1 MDIMRWTLTIT
12 ALLVGLCALAQP
24 KIDYT
29 SKNKKAIKLYEEAL
43 DAYNHRDNE
52 TCVKLLDQSVT
63 KDPQFVEA
71 YILRS
76 QAQNELSD
84 VDGSIA
90 SLEKAMSI
98 NPRFFPNG
106 YYFLGEMYLLQGK
119 YDKAAP
125 NFTQFLEGGSGKEET
140 KLRSQLGLKN
150 CEFAI
155 HAMENPV
162 DFSPV
167 NLGPGVN
174 SEHPEYYPCLTA
186 DEQMLLYTRVLP
198 DDRSIQGK
206 QEDFFVSELDGGVW
220 GTSTG
225 IREIN
230 SAMNEGAPS
239 LSHDG
244 QVLIFT
250 ACEVNG
256 EWGFGRTGLGSCDLF
271 FSQKIGDGWRKPL
284 NLGEKINSYY
294 WESQPSIA
302 ADGQT
307 LYFVRGKST
316 ARGIKEQ
323 DIWVS
328 KLSTGGVWQKPK
340 KVEGYVN
347 TAFEEESVL
356 IHPDGETMYFSSN
369 GHVGMGGLDIYMS
382 KMQPDGSW
390 GEPTNLG
397 YPINTHGN
405 ENSLLVGATGELAFF
420 ASDREGGFGDL
431 DLYQFI
437 LPEEYRPN
445 RVTYTKGVV
454 FDAASFKKLEARF
467 EVIDLET
474 GRVVCESY
482 SNSKT
487 GEFMVSLPVDKDYA
501 LNATREGY
509 LFYSGN
515 FTLKGLDELEEK
527 EVEVPMQKIKPGSK
541 VILNNI
547 FFETASYQL
556 REESTIELQTLVNF
570 LLLNKTTRIEIGGHT
585 DNVGGVEDNQ
595 ILSENRAHEVVEYL
609 IANGIEKYRLVAKG
623 YGEAAPIADNDTEKG
638 RALNRRTEFMVIE

>member
-1 MDIMRWTLTIT
+1 MRWTLTLIT
-12 ALLVGLCALAQP
+12 LFIGLAAFAQP

-29 SKNKKAIKLYEEAL
+29 SSNKKAIKLYESGLE
-43 DAYNHRDNE
+43 AYNHRLNE
-52 TCVKLLDQSVT
+52 AAVDFLTQATV
-63 KDPQFVEA
+63 KDPEFVEA
-71 YILRS
+71 YILMS
-76 QAQNELSD
+76 QAQNELKD
-84 VDGSIA
+84 VPAAIS
-90 SLEKAMSI
+90 SLEKGMSI

-106 YYFLGEMYLLQGK
+106 FYFLGELYLIEGN
-119 YDKAAP
+119 YEKAKP
-125 NFTQFLEGGSGKEET
+125 NFTQFIETGKGKNET
-140 KLRSQLGLKN
+140 NMRSHLALKN

-155 HAMENPV
+155 HAMANPV
-162 DFSPV
+162 DFTPV

-186 DEQMLLYTRVLP
+186 DEQTLLYTRVIP
-198 DDRSIQGK
+198 DGRSLQGK
-206 QEDFFVSELDGGVW
+206 QEDFFVSELEAGVW
-220 GTSTG
+220 NDAEG

-271 FSQKIGDGWRKPL
+271 FSQKVGTTWRKPL

-302 ADGQT
+302 ADGTT

-316 ARGIKEQ
+316 ARGVQEQ

-328 KLSTGGVWQKPK
+328 KLSSGGVWQKAT

-382 KMQPDGSW
+382 KIQPDGSW

-431 DLYQFI
+431 DLYSFI
-437 LPEEYRPN
+437 LPEEFRPK
-445 RVTYTKGVV
+445 RVTYMRGVV
-454 FDAASFKKLEARF
+454 FDALSYKKLEAKF
-467 EVIDLET
+467 EVIDLES

-482 SNSKT
+482 SNGKT

-501 LNATREGY
+501 LSASREGY
-509 LFYSGN
+509 LFFSGN
-515 FTLKGLDELEEK
+515 FSLKGLNDIEEH
-527 EVEVPMQKIKPGSK
+527 EMEVPMEKIKPGGK
-541 VILNNI
+541 VVLNNI

-556 REESTIELQTLVNF
+556 RDQSAIELDKLVEF
-570 LLLNKTTRIEIGGHT
+570 LILNRNTRIEIGGHT
-585 DNVGGVEDNQ
+585 DNVGAEEDNL
-595 ILSENRAHEVVEYL
+595 ILSENRASEVVDYL
-609 IANGIEKYRLVAKG
+609 ISNGIETYRLVAKG
-623 YGEAAPIADNDTEKG
+623 YGEESPISDNDTDKG